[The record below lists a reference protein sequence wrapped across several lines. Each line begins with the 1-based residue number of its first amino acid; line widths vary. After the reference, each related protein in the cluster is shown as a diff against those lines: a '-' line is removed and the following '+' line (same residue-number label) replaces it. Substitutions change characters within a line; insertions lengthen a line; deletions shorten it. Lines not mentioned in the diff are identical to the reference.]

1 MRQHSWFFSVIWFDF
16 LPFESVVVEEKREM
30 IAVHLTFSNSVE
42 ECNFAFFPFLPKLSK
57 ERESESC
64 SFPRKNC
71 TLLYSSEA
79 GLKKSKHHQTVYE
92 ITVNVTIYVTTHF
105 CKKVSFTRFDFIFM
119 LSLDLKFMNWESTWF
134 LEGFQWILRISKM
147 LPISWISRIL
157 WISRTP
163 LISRI
168 SWILQI

>member
-1 MRQHSWFFSVIWFDF
+1 MRNRFLSSKMLHPDFYQSLHQKAENWHRKPILLEKLRQHSWFFSVIWFDF

-42 ECNFAFFPFLPKLSK
+42 ECNFAFFPFLPKLSN

-105 CKKVSFTRFDFIFM
+105 CKKKYRLQD
-119 LSLDLKFMNWESTWF
+119 
-134 LEGFQWILRISKM
+134 
-147 LPISWISRIL
+147 
-157 WISRTP
+157 
-163 LISRI
+163 LISFLC
-168 SWILQI
+168 SL